1 MKDRSIG
8 FKLFVFSA
16 LIFLGTI
23 AVLSTIFFIG
33 NLDVDVATKVSV
45 VGFSLASIA
54 GSYLFYEGAKATL
67 SLDLRLFTESI
78 GFYTLRFPIQ
88 LMGVTSASL
97 LFYAVYSIS
106 NTFFNVTI
114 ESYLTVIFMVA
125 SNVVIRYCLD
135 KFKDSRSWMLQDSIL
150 LRV

>member
-1 MKDRSIG
+1 MKNRSIG

-33 NLDVDVATKVSV
+33 KLDVDVASKVSV